1 MTKTGLKHG
10 YFCMFLS
17 VSLAFMTLFYCVRIF
32 LYFNK
37 KNINTKKI
45 SGPMMEPAPGK
56 LKYSARATKFLSRD
70 VYSMLS
76 E

>member
-1 MTKTGLKHG
+1 MKKSCILYIARSPLFYMTKTGLKHG

-37 KNINTKKI
+37 KKYKYEKNKRTYDGTCTGEAKI
-45 SGPMMEPAPGK
+45 
-56 LKYSARATKFLSRD
+56 
-70 VYSMLS
+70 
-76 E
+76 